1 MPDNATPEVSE
12 ETMDQLR
19 EATAQQAVIARSTY
33 SPRERCYT
41 DVSGESIVQQSHKDA
56 CDIRNILKDYDKTG
70 LIRHVNQAMAHFG
83 DFTEVQEYAEAL
95 RTVKYA
101 DELFMTI
108 PAKIRAFFQNDP
120 NYFVE
125 FCTNPENREQL
136 VQLGLAEPIEA
147 MRGREMM
154 PLDSV
159 PKDNKEATGEASTA
173 SEASSDASQTD

>member
-70 LIRHVNQAMAHFG
+70 LIRHVNQQWRTLA
-83 DFTEVQEYAEAL
+83 TSL
-95 RTVKYA
+95 RFKSMLKHCVRLSMLMSY
-101 DELFMTI
+101 L
-108 PAKIRAFFQNDP
+108 
-120 NYFVE
+120 
-125 FCTNPENREQL
+125 
-136 VQLGLAEPIEA
+136 
-147 MRGREMM
+147 
-154 PLDSV
+154 
-159 PKDNKEATGEASTA
+159 
-173 SEASSDASQTD
+173 